1 MGANGAGPGSGDI
14 PAVKM
19 PEQTLVMDQ
28 DRHQLLLI
36 EGVLALP
43 LGARIELADP
53 RMDAV
58 VEGVRLWDTR
68 DRRTPTLVLDV
79 RLEKP

>member
-1 MGANGAGPGSGDI
+1 MSADMDAVRGDV
-14 PAVKM
+14 PQVMM
-19 PEQTLVMDQ
+19 PEQTLVMDK
-28 DRHQLLLI
+28 DRRQLLLV

-43 LGARIELADP
+43 LGARIELAEP

-68 DRRTPTLVLDV
+68 RGGTPTLVLDV
-79 RLEKP
+79 RLETP